1 MKKCPNIVCVGGG
14 TGQAAVLRGIK
25 KYPANIT
32 AVVTVTD
39 SGRSSGKIR
48 REQGILPPGDIR
60 NCLVSLA
67 CSEKILKDLFQYR
80 FRGGDGL
87 DGMSFGNL
95 FIAALTKITGSF
107 DKAVRETS
115 KILAIQGKVLP
126 STLQDTHICAEL
138 DDNKI
143 IEEEFNIRRPNKRP
157 IAKVFLKD
165 KGVKSSPECID
176 ALLKADLIVLGPGS
190 LYTSVICN
198 LLIKDIQL
206 AIKKSKAIKVYIC
219 NLMTQPGQTDSY
231 TANKHIEE
239 VVRYLGKDVLDY
251 VIINR
256 EIPDKKLLNRYYRDE
271 GATLLQAD
279 IKGIRDLKVTPIVRN
294 IVDKAHEKMELWQ
307 KQDLLRHDPNKLA
320 KILIKLYRGEIPK
333 KRENKSPGQCP

>member
-14 TGQAAVLRGIK
+14 TGQAAVLRGLK
-25 KYPANIT
+25 KYPVNIT

-39 SGRSSGKIR
+39 SGRSSGRIR

-67 CSEKILKDLFQYR
+67 SSEKILKDLFQYR

-138 DDNKI
+138 DDKTI
-143 IEEEFNIRRPNKRP
+143 IEEEFNIRCPNKRP
-157 IAKVFLKD
+157 ISRVFLKD
-165 KGVKSSPECID
+165 EGVKSSPECID

-198 LLIKDIQL
+198 LLIKDIQM
-206 AIKKSKAIKVYIC
+206 AIKKSRAIKVYIC
-219 NLMTQPGQTDSY
+219 NLMTHPGQTDDY
-231 TANKHIEE
+231 TANKHVEE
-239 VVRYLGKDVLDY
+239 VVRYLGEGVLDY

-256 EIPDKKLLNRYYRDE
+256 ERPEEKLLKRYYREE

-279 IKGIRDLKVTPIVRN
+279 INGIKALGITPIVRN
-294 IVDKAHEKMELWQ
+294 IVDKSHDKMELWQ
-307 KQDLLRHDPNKLA
+307 KQDLLRHDPHKLA
-320 KILIKLYRGEIPK
+320 KILIKLYKGEIPK
-333 KRENKSPGQCP
+333 KRVDKC